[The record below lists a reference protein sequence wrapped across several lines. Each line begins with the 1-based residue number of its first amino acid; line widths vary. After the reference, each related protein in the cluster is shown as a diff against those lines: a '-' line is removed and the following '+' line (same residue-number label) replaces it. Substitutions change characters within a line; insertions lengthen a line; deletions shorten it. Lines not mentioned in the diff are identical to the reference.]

1 MDIEK
6 YYWEAKDE
14 NEARVIT
21 AILAKFF
28 DNKHGLRGIY
38 SASTLYYFIANEG
51 CLDVS
56 SCREDLPSMSKRST
70 IPDLL
75 EMALRGF
82 KERWEVAP
90 EGYRLVTEEE
100 RREFPFPECSLNFA
114 LTNKEAGWKTK
125 IRYGNCWDDPRCMV
139 GSGDEVFYAVPLDFT
154 FLKPWEVAPEGYRLV
169 TEEERKKYPKPSGM
183 MHTEINWD
191 GEWYVD
197 SGPYLWRTSGFFFA
211 VPIDFTFEPEVKEM
225 SAEEISDALGYT
237 VKVVK

>member
-100 RREFPFPECSLNFA
+100 R
-114 LTNKEAGWKTK
+114 
-125 IRYGNCWDDPRCMV
+125 
-139 GSGDEVFYAVPLDFT
+139 
-154 FLKPWEVAPEGYRLV
+154 
-169 TEEERKKYPKPSGM
+169 KKYPKPNIGM

-197 SGPYLWRTSGFFFA
+197 SGHYLWRTSGFFFA
-211 VPIDFTFEPEVKEM
+211 VPLDFTFEP
-225 SAEEISDALGYT
+225 
-237 VKVVK
+237 